1 MHGRHT
7 VRVAG
12 SLSGIASAAQA
23 LAAFSSAHE
32 LSSEA
37 TWPFQVALDEVLS
50 NIVRYGLRGGDGRR
64 EVEIDFRLEDD
75 VFEVTIVDD
84 GPAFNPLQAPEPDTS
99 LPLEERP
106 VGGLGIAI
114 IKGLMD
120 RVEYQRCEPH
130 NQLVLRKRLIA

>member
-130 NQLVLRKRLIA
+130 NQLVLRKRLTA

>member
-12 SLSGIASAAQA
+12 SPSGIASAAQE
-23 LAAFSSAHE
+23 LAAFSSAHD

-37 TWPFQVALDEVLS
+37 TWPFQVALDKVLS
-50 NIVRYGLRGGDGRR
+50 NIVRYGLQGGDGRH
-64 EVEIDFRLEDD
+64 EVEIDFRLEDG

-84 GPAFNPLQAPEPDTS
+84 APAFNPLEAPDPDTG
-99 LPLEERP
+99 LPLEDRP

-130 NQLVLRKRLIA
+130 NH